1 MNSFLQVW
9 DMFSFVFWK
18 KLKTPKRHFEI
29 NWPLSPCKKS
39 TFWWFGEGGCDSGSF
54 RFYIFCCLTCTTF
67 GSIVVQAKTLHFYQQ
82 QKLSFYHSYITD
94 STPCSEIESFP
105 DLLIQYCVKTFFSF
119 TNIVCRRLSP
129 ALPAS
134 VSGCFLCWEDQ
145 KQRNSKGLG
154 IPGYFWYPFGT

>member
-1 MNSFLQVW
+1 MPNFLPHLALQ
-9 DMFSFVFWK
+9 
-18 KLKTPKRHFEI
+18 
-29 NWPLSPCKKS
+29 LSPCKKF
-39 TFWWFGEGGCDSGSF
+39 TFWWFGDGGCDGGHF

-119 TNIVCRRLSP
+119 TNIVCRRLPP

-145 KQRNSKGLG
+145 NQRNSKGLG
-154 IPGYFWYPFGT
+154 IPRYFWYPLGNKEVCNRAASSHL

>member
-1 MNSFLQVW
+1 MPTFLAHLALQW
-9 DMFSFVFWK
+9 
-18 KLKTPKRHFEI
+18 
-29 NWPLSPCKKS
+29 SPCIKS
-39 TFWWFGEGGCDSGSF
+39 PFWWFGDRGYDRGHF
-54 RFYIFCCLTCTTF
+54 RIYTFCCLTCTTF

-105 DLLIQYCVKTFFSF
+105 DLLIQYCVKTFFF
-119 TNIVCRRLSP
+119 LHKYCVQAPTPPALP

-145 KQRNSKGLG
+145 NQRNLKGLG
-154 IPGYFWYPFGT
+154 ITRYFWYQLALRKFVIGLSLAISS